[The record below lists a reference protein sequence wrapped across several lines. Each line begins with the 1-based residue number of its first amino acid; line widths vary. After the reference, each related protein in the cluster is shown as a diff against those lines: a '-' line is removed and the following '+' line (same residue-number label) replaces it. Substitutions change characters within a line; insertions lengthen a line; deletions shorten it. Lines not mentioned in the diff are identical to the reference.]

1 MHNQETPL
9 KTSGS
14 TTITISDSNAGTF
27 VFSNSTGTLDTT
39 YVITE
44 NITLTNQ

>member
-1 MHNQETPL
+1 MNNLEVPL

-14 TTITISDSNAGTF
+14 VTISISDWNAGTF
-27 VFSNSTGTLDTT
+27 VFTNNSGSTDTT

-44 NITLTNQ
+44 NITLTN